1 MAAAGPGREPNT
13 RNASDA
19 YRDLTGL
26 FERRRRASTADA
38 AVLRDEIVTRALPLA
53 EHIARRFRG
62 RGEPYDD
69 LLQVA
74 RLGLVNAV
82 DRFDVD
88 RGTDFVSFAVP
99 TIMGEVRHHFRDV
112 GWAMRVPRKLKDLH
126 LEVTKAVEVLS
137 HRLGHS
143 PTASEIA
150 AELGIE
156 REEVAEV
163 LIAGSAYQTMST
175 DVPLRGGEDE
185 AALGDTLGAPDSSLE
200 NVDGH
205 VDLEPALAHLPER
218 ERAILVLRFY
228 GGLTQTQIAQRMGI
242 SQMHVSRL
250 LAKTLSA
257 LREELVEEE

>member
-1 MAAAGPGREPNT
+1 MTMGRSVVVSAACWADAMPAVDESAISRRESIAAALRAVVGEAHVIVSEDERRAYET
-13 RNASDA
+13 DALTA
-19 YRDLTGL
+19 YR
-26 FERRRRASTADA
+26 
-38 AVLRDEIVTRALPLA
+38 AVPLA
-53 EHIARRFRG
+53 
-62 RGEPYDD
+62 
-69 LLQVA
+69 V
-74 RLGLVNAV
+74 
-82 DRFDVD
+82 
-88 RGTDFVSFAVP
+88 
-99 TIMGEVRHHFRDV
+99 
-112 GWAMRVPRKLKDLH
+112 
-126 LEVTKAVEVLS
+126 VLPGS
-137 HRLGHS
+137 
-143 PTASEIA
+143 T
-150 AELGIE
+150 
-156 REEVAEV
+156 EEVAEV